1 MQLLSVRDCESFL
14 DALERIESGLEDIS
28 ITFDGWPN
36 FDVKI
41 SGERYNS
48 TMTSKLMQGF
58 ISYQEEVLRS
68 YAELKYGTSSLLR
81 LTNEEKA
88 SLEIVFHIDQGS
100 TEGDG
105 SLDGVANRLLD
116 KIPFHKMTSRQIALC
131 LALTIGSVAGYFVFS
146 EWQETVREQQRFDS
160 QATTESHYERLF
172 GKFAEALNSPET
184 PQEARRVHERTQE
197 GYKAIFAGAPDATS
211 ASIHGKAFTQE
222 QMHEI
227 TSREAPSRQRLE
239 RHDYVIIES
248 IKRTPEYLT
257 LTLRLPNEETTF
269 TGRID
274 LMLFSPDSLP
284 KVFDAFRDS
293 TPIPLFHYATEE
305 AGGIVK
311 TQILAVDTPIES
323 HEATTVTREM
333 LPPLSE

>member
-1 MQLLSVRDCESFL
+1 MQLLSVTDCESFL
-14 DALERIESGLEDIS
+14 RALDLIEHGQDSVRIS
-28 ITFDGWPN
+28 FDGWPN

-41 SGERYNS
+41 NGDRYHS

-68 YAELKYGTSSLLR
+68 YAEIRYGTSSLLR

-88 SLEIVFHIDQGS
+88 SLEIVFKIAQGS

-105 SLDGVANRLLD
+105 NLDGIANRLLD
-116 KIPFHKMTSRQIALC
+116 KIPFHKMTPRQVALC

-146 EWQETVREQQRFDS
+146 EWQDTVREQQRFES
-160 QATTESHYERLF
+160 QAQTESHYERLF
-172 GKFAEALNSPET
+172 ERFTEALTSPET
-184 PQEARRVHERTQE
+184 PTEARRVHEHTQE
-197 GYKAIFAGAPDATS
+197 GYKAIFAGAPDADS
-211 ASIHGKAFTQE
+211 ASIQGKRFSQD

-227 TSREAPSRQRLE
+227 TSRESPSRQRIE
-239 RHDYVIIES
+239 RRDDLIIES

-257 LTLRLPNEETTF
+257 LTLRLPEEEATF

-274 LMLFSPDSLP
+274 LMSFTPESLP
-284 KVFDAFRDS
+284 EVFDAFRDS
-293 TPIPLFHYATEE
+293 TPIRFFHFATME

-311 TQILAVDTPIES
+311 TQVLAIDRNTES
-323 HEATTVTREM
+323 AQLATE
-333 LPPLSE
+333 PLQSEPFLTN

>member
-14 DALERIESGLEDIS
+14 DALERIESGLEDVS
-28 ITFDGWPN
+28 IAFDGWPN

-68 YAELKYGTSSLLR
+68 YAEIKYGTSSLLR

-88 SLEIVFHIDQGS
+88 SLEIVFHIAQGS
-100 TEGDG
+100 TEGEG
-105 SLDGVANRLLD
+105 SLDGIANRLLD
-116 KIPFHKMTSRQIALC
+116 KIPFHKMTPRQVALC

-146 EWQETVREQQRFDS
+146 EWQDTVRDQQRLEA
-160 QATTESHYERLF
+160 QTATASHYERLF
-172 GKFAEALNSPET
+172 NRFSEALASPET
-184 PQEARRVHERTQE
+184 PQEARRVHEHTQE

-211 ASIHGKAFTQE
+211 ASIQGKGFTQE

-227 TSREAPSRQRLE
+227 TSRESPSRQRVE
-239 RHDYVIIES
+239 RHDSVIIES

-257 LTLRLPNEETTF
+257 LTMRLPHEETTF

-274 LMLFSPDSLP
+274 LMSFTPEALP
-284 KVFDAFRDS
+284 QVFDAFRDS
-293 TPIPLFHYATEE
+293 TPIRFFHFATVE

-311 TQILAVDTPIES
+311 TQVLAVDSIEQQV
-323 HEATTVTREM
+323 APVIARDL
-333 LPPLSE
+333 LPPLGE